1 MRSLKLLFMQASFI
15 STGIFLGVG
24 IAQIIY
30 HLIGDEYISEWYFI
44 PSVLLTGI
52 LCSLPV
58 LLLTGENHN
67 HYKLRIAAHFSIL
80 FIAVSLL
87 GLLFKWYSNFMG
99 YAIVMLI
106 FICVYVFV
114 WIVTAWIYKEEDK
127 QINTA
132 LDSIRDEE

>member
-58 LLLTGENHN
+58 LLIAGENQS
-67 HYKLRIAAHFSIL
+67 HYKLRIVAHFSIL

-127 QINTA
+127 QINSA

>member
-58 LLLTGENHN
+58 LLIAEENQS

>member
-58 LLLTGENHN
+58 LLIAGENQS

>member
-58 LLLTGENHN
+58 LLIAGENQS
-67 HYKLRIAAHFSIL
+67 HYKLRIVAHFSIL

-132 LDSIRDEE
+132 LDCIRDEE

>member
-58 LLLTGENHN
+58 LLIAGENQS
-67 HYKLRIAAHFSIL
+67 HYKLRIVAHFSIL

-114 WIVTAWIYKEEDK
+114 WIVTAWIYKAEDK

>member
-1 MRSLKLLFMQASFI
+1 MRNLKLLFMQASFI

-30 HLIGDEYISEWYFI
+30 YLIGDEYISEWYFI

-127 QINTA
+127 QINSA

>member
-58 LLLTGENHN
+58 LLIAGENQS

-114 WIVTAWIYKEEDK
+114 WIVTAWIYKAEDK

>member
-58 LLLTGENHN
+58 LLIAGENQS
-67 HYKLRIAAHFSIL
+67 HYKLRIVAHFSIL

>member
-58 LLLTGENHN
+58 LLIAGENQS
-67 HYKLRIAAHFSIL
+67 HYKLRIVAHFSIL
-80 FIAVSLL
+80 FIVVSLL

-114 WIVTAWIYKEEDK
+114 WIVTAWIYKAEDK